1 MKSRESKNAFYCLF
15 FCSVDVER
23 RLEPLGDYSYL
34 TLEQHRKIEK
44 MYAAGMRVVDIASSL
59 KRSPAAIYE
68 ELKRG
73 NTGKLDRYSRPQY
86 RAEIAQATA
95 QKNFRR
101 RGNRRSVSCE

>member
-1 MKSRESKNAFYCLF
+1 M
-15 FCSVDVER
+15 
-23 RLEPLGDYSYL
+23 GDYSYL
-34 TLEQHRKIEK
+34 TLEQRRKIEK
-44 MYAAGMRVVDIASSL
+44 MYAAGMSVVDIASSL

-86 RAEIAQATA
+86 SAEIAQATA